1 MAPIPG
7 QSRMSRRLQDTLLRY
22 GQVGLVVHFCLSSI
36 SLVSCYLAVRHQ
48 LPMDHLL
55 ELVGKQP
62 EAQATEGAKMG
73 AGSSMVMA
81 FVLHK
86 ALMPLRIPV
95 TVAVTPL
102 AATIWSR
109 LAPASAAGAASAAAK
124 SERP

>member
-7 QSRMSRRLQDTLLRY
+7 SSRMSQRLQDTLMRY
-22 GQVGLVVHFCLSSI
+22 GQVGLVVHFCLSGI

-55 ELVGKQP
+55 ELVGKHP
-62 EAQATEGAKMG
+62 EETAEGSHLG

-86 ALMPLRIPV
+86 ALMPLRVPV

-102 AATIWSR
+102 AAGIWKCLGR
-109 LAPASAAGAASAAAK
+109 
-124 SERP
+124 